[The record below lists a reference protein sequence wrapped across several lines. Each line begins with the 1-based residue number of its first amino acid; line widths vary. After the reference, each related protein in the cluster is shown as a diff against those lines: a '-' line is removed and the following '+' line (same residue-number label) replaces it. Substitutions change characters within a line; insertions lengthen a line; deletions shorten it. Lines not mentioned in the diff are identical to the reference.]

1 MWIKNFNIFFDEG
14 MHEKV
19 DEEVYIHVDEGMDEQ
34 ADAEVNIFVDQGIYK
49 NLSDESMWMKP
60 WKRRWILR

>member
-1 MWIKNFNIFFDEG
+1 MWIKDINILLDVG

-19 DEEVYIHVDEGMDEQ
+19 DEKVYIHVDEGMDEQ

-60 WKRRWILR
+60 WMRRWILK